1 MDKEQEI
8 PRKVRYLIQLF
19 HALTAG
25 FVGFAAFLNI
35 INADTLGGV
44 ILCVYLFCFGGM
56 ICAFETPLKVLEH
69 TSSRLLQSFNQEPSV
84 SASHLDF
91 RLGNCIWKRAP
102 VCAITSATVA
112 IFFRKTDT

>member
-8 PRKVRYLIQLF
+8 PRKVRYLIQFF

-44 ILCVYLFCFGGM
+44 VLCVYLFCFGSM

-69 TSSRLLQSFNQEPSV
+69 TLSRLLQSFNQESSV
-84 SASHLDF
+84 SASHLGMPTIF
-91 RLGNCIWKRAP
+91 RNGAP
-102 VCAITSATVA
+102 VCAGLSAAVA
-112 IFFRKTDT
+112 IFLRKRYI